1 MRITNRIL
9 ESKIKRANE
18 TLKKTGKLI
27 VLGGDVCGTS
37 LQLANYI
44 DLKESGAVERTLLY
58 GATKAE
64 AALFLDGFLDI
75 VGYSQARVLKQI
87 KK

>member
-9 ESKIKRANE
+9 EFKIAQANE

-27 VLGGDVCGTS
+27 VLSGDACGTG

-44 DLKESGAVERTLLY
+44 DLKDSGSVERTLLY

-64 AALFLDGFLDI
+64 AALYLDGFLDV
-75 VGYSQARVLKQI
+75 VGYSRARVLKQI